1 MVNMLFQP
9 PNDQHI
15 IEETKIYT
23 ARHWKPSHAAKYR
36 VGENITASTEYAAS
50 TRFAEL
56 TILRVVEW
64 DGQRDGNASEVMG
77 LSLQT
82 IGMYEGYDGWHEFY
96 KAYQSLNA
104 HNWNDEDR
112 KHYFIEFALHRRI
125 WSESPDIDEL
135 MDRLKYEGKDGEW
148 YALRYEI
155 QEDASPVEHIHVEYE
170 MIEQRDEFGEDCV
183 YAISE
188 FTVWTQ
194 DRVYVSDPDMETVN
208 SVQRH
213 PPATKEGHS
222 HKRTVAICDTVVY

>member
-15 IEETKIYT
+15 IDELKTLT

-36 VGENITASTEYAAS
+36 VGENITASTAYAAN

-64 DGQRDGNASEVMG
+64 DGQRDGNASDVMRVCRK
-77 LSLQT
+77 T
-82 IGMYEGYDGWHEFY
+82 IGIREGYGGWDAFY
-96 KAYQSLNA
+96 EAYQALNA
-104 HNWNDEDR
+104 HNWDDPDR
-112 KHYFIEFALHRRI
+112 KHYFIEFELDKRL
-125 WSESPDIDEL
+125 WSESPGIDEL
-135 MDRLKYEGKDGEW
+135 MDRLKYEGKDQEW

-155 QEDASPVEHIHVEYE
+155 QEDDSPVEHIHVDYE
-170 MIEQRDEFGEDCV
+170 VIEQRDENGQDCI
-183 YAISE
+183 YAIDR

-208 SVQRH
+208 FAPRH
-213 PPATKEGHS
+213 PLKSKKG
-222 HKRTVAICDTVVY
+222 K